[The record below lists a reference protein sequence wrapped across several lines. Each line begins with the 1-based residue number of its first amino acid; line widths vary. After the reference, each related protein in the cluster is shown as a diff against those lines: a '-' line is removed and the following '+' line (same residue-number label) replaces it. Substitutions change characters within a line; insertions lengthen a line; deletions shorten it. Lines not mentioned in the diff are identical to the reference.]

1 MHDQMS
7 LRGLDAAPTLF
18 QPEILH
24 GRPGQ
29 LLGYNL
35 FLAIFPKPED
45 AQRFSLVGAA
55 LRTQH
60 GLTGPCL
67 RTDHLHMTLHA
78 VAGYALTIPQQD
90 IDAAKAAAASVVC
103 RPLPIVFDSASSF
116 INHGKPDNNAFVL
129 HCNAGSDDGV
139 AKLRQ
144 ALRVALRRSGLHP
157 KPTNTPHMTMLYD
170 PRVVPAHPI
179 EPFCWMG
186 TRFALV
192 LSHQGLTHHEWI
204 AEWQLA

>member
-129 HCNAGSDDGV
+129 QCGQ
-139 AKLRQ
+139 R
-144 ALRVALRRSGLHP
+144 RRRSQAAAGVESGAATVGLHP

-179 EPFCWMG
+179 EPFCWTG

-192 LSHQGLTHHEWI
+192 LSHQGRTHDEWI